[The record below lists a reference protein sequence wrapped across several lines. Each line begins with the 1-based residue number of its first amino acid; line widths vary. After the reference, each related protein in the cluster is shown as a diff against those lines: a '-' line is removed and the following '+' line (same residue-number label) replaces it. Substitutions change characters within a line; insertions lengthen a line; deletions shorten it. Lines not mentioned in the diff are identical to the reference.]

1 MAKHQMKT
9 FDPSSWE
16 ARELT
21 APDGRTWVPSS
32 LAEEKNLISAYGY
45 RFTDAVPAAVDE
57 EAAPAPEAAPAAQPE
72 PAPAPRRGKAAVS
85 SEGTTTTPTNEG

>member
-1 MAKHQMKT
+1 MAKEQMKT

-45 RFTDAVPAAVDE
+45 RFSDELQAPVDE
-57 EAAPAPEAAPAAQPE
+57 ESAPAPEA
-72 PAPAPRRGKAAVS
+72 PAPAPKRSKAAVS
-85 SEGTTTTPTNEG
+85 SEGTTSTPTNEG